1 MEGDELNHQKSDPE
15 SIAAHLR
22 FASEILIAATIIVC
36 SQYQKDCSS
45 DIRRVSKITASDIQ
59 RHKLLNI
66 LPPL

>member
-1 MEGDELNHQKSDPE
+1 MEGEELNHLKSDPE

-22 FASEILIAATIIVC
+22 FAAEILIAATIIVC

-45 DIRRVSKITASDIQ
+45 DIRRVSKITASDLH

-66 LPPL
+66 LLPL